1 MRIKRKEMSPEI
13 LLDPEKED
21 QFLRLDRG
29 MTNLAR
35 YI

>member
-1 MRIKRKEMSPEI
+1 MRIKKKEMSPEI

-29 MTNLAR
+29 NDKLYQGT
-35 YI
+35 